1 MPSKRKSK
9 TGGCPPCK
17 PEQNRFQ
24 HLLDGFIVRKPIPE
38 SLRESFPNVQIHSR
52 YHPGLTQFQPAKK
65 LSNDS
70 TFASNGTLI
79 AFAVDP
85 TQKDERFGIGKIQ
98 YANGAVEHRRVF
110 VKTIHLLDPF
120 ELLEGNYGVGERTE
134 DWLPSRNDRK
144 KTDDDDITERWDKL
158 DSAYNR
164 AYVDATAAA
173 IFGRLKEEDIL
184 PHAMNTYGMVV
195 GIQDSYWH
203 DITDDFESLRA
214 HRWFWTAVGDQ
225 TDAIKIVSQ
234 SPISDS
240 LRAELLTVPTWFEED
255 DGETC
260 SSIHTG
266 DEVASE
272 SEADEIMELPALETA
287 SSSSSS
293 AGFTEFLDEMRPY
306 EQSAPASP
314 CTIESGVSF
323 ALNDLEELAS
333 VKSDS
338 SAPVLNLIKKDNGS
352 ELGSDFGSDLRILV
366 ECKRMPVLLLFQDA
380 ADGTMD
386 ELLEDEME
394 FMDALAS
401 PSSSSEGIKMTDSLM
416 GISQLTAQERDVR
429 WSAWLTQ
436 VIAALTQ
443 MQALLGF
450 CHNDLHTNN
459 IVWTRTQDEFV
470 YYQSASGEIFKVPT
484 FGKIFHIIDFGRATF
499 TVGKKS
505 FLSDDFF
512 VGNDAYG
519 QYNYDACYDPSRP
532 AIMPNKSFDLC
543 RLAVSMVD
551 ALYNETPVATEAHE
565 ILNTEGSWRKYVTTS
580 ELYNRIWEWMVD
592 NKGRNVLQTSDGE
605 DRFPGFELYTHIAKY
620 VHNAVPRAQWTKLP
634 FANYKIDY
642 VPSGKLIHLYV

>member
-1 MPSKRKSK
+1 MPSKKKSK
-9 TGGCPPCK
+9 SGGGPPCK

-38 SLRESFPNVQIHSR
+38 TLHTSFPNVKIHSR

-79 AFAVDP
+79 AFTPDP

-98 YANGAVEHRRVF
+98 YANGTIEHRRVF

-120 ELLEGNYGVGERTE
+120 ELLEGNYGGEGVPG
-134 DWLPSRNDRK
+134 DWLPSRLDRK
-144 KTDDDDITERWDKL
+144 EPADDDVAERWDKL

-164 AYVDATAAA
+164 AYVDATAVA
-173 IFGRLKEEDIL
+173 IFGRLKEEGIL
-184 PHAMNTYGMVV
+184 PHAMETYGMVI

-214 HRWFWTAVGDQ
+214 HRWFWTAVG
-225 TDAIKIVSQ
+225 TTENAIKIVSKI
-234 SPISDS
+234 PISES

-260 SSIHTG
+260 SSIHTD
-266 DEVASE
+266 DEVAT
-272 SEADEIMELPALETA
+272 DEEKPMELPPLETA
-287 SSSSSS
+287 SSSSG
-293 AGFTEFLDEMRPY
+293 GFTEFLEEMHPY
-306 EQSAPASP
+306 EQSAPGSP

-323 ALNDLEELAS
+323 ALNDLEEIAS
-333 VKSDS
+333 VKSDN
-338 SAPVLNLIKKDNGS
+338 SASVLNLVNKETASDINS
-352 ELGSDFGSDLRILV
+352 EFGSDLRILV
-366 ECKRMPVLLLFQDA
+366 ECKHMPVLLLFQDA

-394 FMDALAS
+394 YMDALTS
-401 PSSSSEGIKMTDSLM
+401 PSSSTEGIKMTESLL
-416 GISQLTAQERDVR
+416 GISQLTAQEREVR
-429 WSAWLTQ
+429 WSAWMTQ

-443 MQALLGF
+443 MQALVGF

-459 IVWTRTQDEFV
+459 VVWTKTQDEFV
-470 YYQSASGEIFKVPT
+470 FYRSANGDMFKVPT
-484 FGKIFHIIDFGRATF
+484 FGKLFHIIDFGRATF

-519 QYNYDACYDPSRP
+519 QYNYDACFDPSRP
-532 AIMPNKSFDLC
+532 AVMPNKSFDLC

-551 ALYNETPVATEAHE
+551 GLYNGTPVAKSDHE
-565 ILNTEGSWRKYVTTS
+565 ILNTEGSWKKYVTTS
-580 ELYNRIWEWMVD
+580 ELYNRMWEWMVD
-592 NKGRNVLQTSDGE
+592 SKGRNVLQTSDGE

-620 VHNAVPRAQWTKLP
+620 IHNAVPRAQWTKLP

-642 VPSGKLIHLYV
+642 VPSGKLIQLYV